1 MITLDSLK
9 HYDEKSKEL
18 ISTKQDRL
26 KGTNNQIVSFD
37 EEGKVISKDFSEDA
51 EKITF
56 SNEKYNQ
63 FTNINEV
70 LNNLLER
77 SYYVKPTCSL
87 SASVDGKVYEK
98 GTVISSPITFTWTI
112 NKDITTQSLTDCE
125 LTDET
130 VRTAIYD
137 SDDITTDKVF
147 TLLVSDGENEI
158 TDSVSYKFLNKIH
171 FGNSV
176 EPTTYDSDF
185 ILGLANSKLTSSN
198 KAIYNFNCSDG
209 EYAYFATPTEMKIT
223 SAYVNGFQADLEE
236 VVVLDHTNESG
247 YTTSY
252 TITRF
257 RNASLGSFSAEVK

>member
-37 EEGKVISKDFSEDA
+37 EEGNVISKDFSEDA
-51 EKITF
+51 EKIAY

-87 SASVDGKVYEK
+87 SASVEGKIYEK
-98 GTVISSPITFTWTI
+98 GTVLSSPITFTWTI

-125 LTDET
+125 LADKT

-137 SDDITTDKVF
+137 GDDITTDKAF
-147 TLLVSDGENEI
+147 TLSVSDGENE
-158 TDSVSYKFLNKIH
+158 TSSSVSYKFLNKIY
-171 FGNSV
+171 FGCSV
-176 EPTTYDSDF
+176 EPATYDNDF
-185 ILGLANSKLTSSN
+185 ILGLSNSKLTSSN
-198 KAIYNFNCSDG
+198 KAIYNFNCGDG
-209 EYAYFATPTEMKIT
+209 EYTYFATPTEMKIVN
-223 SAYVNGFQADLEE
+223 AWVNGFQADLEE
-236 VVVLDHTNESG
+236 VVVLDHTNVSG

>member
-87 SASVDGKVYEK
+87 SASVEGKVYEK
-98 GTVISSPITFTWTI
+98 GTVISSPIIFTWTI
-112 NKDITTQSLTDCE
+112 NKDITTQSLTDCIIE
-125 LTDET
+125 DKN
-130 VRTAIYD
+130 VRTVTYNE
-137 SDDITTDKVF
+137 DITDDRIF
-147 TLLVSDGENEI
+147 ILSVSDNENEA
-158 TDSVSYKFLNKIH
+158 TDSISYKFMNNV
-171 FGNSV
+171 FWGASTT
-176 EPTTYDSDF
+176 PSTYDSDF
-185 ILGLANSKLTSSN
+185 INSLTNKKLTNTAKGTYSFETN
-198 KAIYNFNCSDG
+198 TDEYGFWAVPSDIEISTVWIG
-209 EYAYFATPTEMKIT
+209 
-223 SAYVNGFQADLEE
+223 GFE
-236 VVVLDHTNESG
+236 VTVDYIDTISYENSQG
-247 YTTSY
+247 YTRDYNIYKTTKSG
-252 TITRF
+252 
-257 RNASLGSFSAEVK
+257 LGIFSAEIR